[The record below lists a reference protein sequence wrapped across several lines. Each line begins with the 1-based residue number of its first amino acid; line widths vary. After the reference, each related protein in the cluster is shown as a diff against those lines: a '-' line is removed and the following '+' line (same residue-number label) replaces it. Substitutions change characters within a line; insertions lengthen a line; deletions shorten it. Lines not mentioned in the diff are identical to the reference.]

1 MPDATFARAFRR
13 PMSQSL
19 WFLRLSAARQLG
31 LRPVALALLGRGPWA
46 RRRLR
51 RALPGLTHT
60 DTLGEEDLRPL
71 WEAHRWAGLPA
82 LALAGHGAH
91 AMQEARAWLASH
103 PPFRGPLWLCGQE
116 AALRA
121 LHLLLAAQIARVQ
134 APAEVVTALARRIA
148 ANPAYAMAQDNNHP
162 ISEAAGLMLC
172 GLSLGDATMAARGAR
187 RFEASVARLVH
198 PDGSF
203 AQPSPA
209 YHRMMLDV
217 AAVTE
222 WLRTRM
228 GGPPLTPEARGRLG
242 AATDWLD
249 RLTCR
254 QTGALPRIGH
264 QDGSCVADL
273 SGCGP
278 DDARGSVERA
288 ARMFCDAT
296 AGFPDDP
303 GCAALGLPRPES
315 PLFRE
320 AQWQSQG
327 FLGRSAEGARAILRT
342 GPLRFRPGHADLLHL
357 DLWDGPAN
365 LLRDGGSFAYNPS
378 DPARAA
384 AFQGTAA
391 HNTIGFDGEDQ
402 MPRVGTFLFARWPR
416 TGPLPDGGWM
426 RDHRGRRH
434 AREVTAEGRVWT
446 VRDSIAGP
454 HREAVLRWRLAP
466 GEWRPTETGVVGPL
480 ARIEVTADQ
489 PLRHRLVMGEESLA
503 YGQASPAPV
512 LEVALGPG
520 PARIETR
527 ITLP

>member
-1 MPDATFARAFRR
+1 
-13 PMSQSL
+13 MSQSV
-19 WFLRLSAARQLG
+19 WFLRWHAARQLG
-31 LRPVALALLGRGPWA
+31 PRPVLLALYGRGPWA

-51 RALPGLTHT
+51 RRLPGLTHT
-60 DTLGEEDLRPL
+60 DTLGEQDLRPL
-71 WEAHRWAGLPA
+71 WEAHRWGALPR
-82 LALAGHGAH
+82 LALAGEGAR
-91 AMQEARAWLASH
+91 AMASARAWLVAN

-121 LHLLLAAQIARVQ
+121 LHLLLAAALARRP
-134 APAEVVTALARRIA
+134 APPEVVTALARRIA

-172 GLSLGDATMAARGAR
+172 GLSLGDTAMAARGAR

-203 AQPSPA
+203 AQASPA

-228 GGPPLTPEARGRLG
+228 GGRPLSPEARGRLG

-249 RLTCR
+249 RVTCR
-254 QTGALPRIGH
+254 ETGALPRIGH

-273 SGCGP
+273 SGAGP
-278 DDARGSVERA
+278 DDARGSLERA
-288 ARMFCDAT
+288 ARLFCDAS
-296 AGFPDDP
+296 AGFLDDP
-303 GCAALGLPRPES
+303 GCAALGLPRPQAR
-315 PLFRE
+315 LFRE
-320 AQWQSQG
+320 AQWRSQG
-327 FLGRSAEGARAILRT
+327 FLGRSEAGARAILRT

-357 DLWDGPAN
+357 DLWDGPRN
-365 LLRDGGSFAYNPS
+365 LLRDGGSFAYNPE
-378 DPARAA
+378 DPARAE

-391 HNTIGFDGEDQ
+391 HNTIAFDGEDQ
-402 MPRVGTFLFARWPR
+402 MPRLGTFLFARWPR
-416 TGPLPDGGWM
+416 TGRLPDGGWV

-434 AREVTAEGRVWT
+434 AREIAVAGRVWT

-466 GEWRPTETGVVGPL
+466 GPWTRTAAGVAGPWGQV
-480 ARIEVTADQ
+480 EVTGDV
-489 PLRHRLVMGEESLA
+489 PLRHRLVTGEESLA
-503 YGQASPAPV
+503 YGQASAAPV
-512 LEVALGPG
+512 LEVAMGPG

-527 ITLP
+527 IRLP